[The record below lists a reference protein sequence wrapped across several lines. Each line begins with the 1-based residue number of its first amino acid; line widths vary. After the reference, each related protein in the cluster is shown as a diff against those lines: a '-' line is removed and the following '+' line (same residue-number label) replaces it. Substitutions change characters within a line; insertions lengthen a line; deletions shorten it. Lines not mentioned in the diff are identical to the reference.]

1 MSMNIGAY
9 TACLHNY
16 DLAEAL
22 DILKTN
28 GLTGAEVNV
37 GGFIPSPHC
46 PVDTLMTSQTAR
58 EDYMGIFEDKEMRLA
73 GLNTSGN
80 PLSPLPDVG
89 PRHAYDLRRAIEL
102 AIAVGHVVAE
112 RGGGAGCG
120 GGLDDGEGKGGRGVR
135 GASWGHVVVDDSA

>member
-16 DLAEAL
+16 DFAEAL
-22 DILKTN
+22 GILKTN

-46 PVDTLMTSQTAR
+46 PVDTLMASQTAR
-58 EDYMGIFEDKEMRLA
+58 EDYLGIFEDKEMRLA
-73 GLNTSGN
+73 GLNTSDN

-89 PRHAYDLRRAIEL
+89 LRHAYWPESWVSRISSVCQARQDQ
-102 AIAVGHVVAE
+102 IAMLSIH
-112 RGGGAGCG
+112 RG
-120 GGLDDGEGKGGRGVR
+120 
-135 GASWGHVVVDDSA
+135 

>member
-46 PVDTLMTSQTAR
+46 PVDTLSL
-58 EDYMGIFEDKEMRLA
+58 I
-73 GLNTSGN
+73 
-80 PLSPLPDVG
+80 
-89 PRHAYDLRRAIEL
+89 HI
-102 AIAVGHVVAE
+102 
-112 RGGGAGCG
+112 
-120 GGLDDGEGKGGRGVR
+120 
-135 GASWGHVVVDDSA
+135 

>member
-46 PVDTLMTSQTAR
+46 PVDTLMTS
-58 EDYMGIFEDKEMRLA
+58 
-73 GLNTSGN
+73 
-80 PLSPLPDVG
+80 
-89 PRHAYDLRRAIEL
+89 
-102 AIAVGHVVAE
+102 
-112 RGGGAGCG
+112 
-120 GGLDDGEGKGGRGVR
+120 
-135 GASWGHVVVDDSA
+135 

>member
-16 DLAEAL
+16 DFAEAL
-22 DILKTN
+22 GILKTN

-46 PVDTLMTSQTAR
+46 PVDTLMASQTAR
-58 EDYMGIFEDKEMRLA
+58 EDYLGIFEDKEMRLA
-73 GLNTSGN
+73 GLNTSDN

-89 PRHAYDLRRAIEL
+89 LRHAYDL
-102 AIAVGHVVAE
+102 
-112 RGGGAGCG
+112 
-120 GGLDDGEGKGGRGVR
+120 
-135 GASWGHVVVDDSA
+135 